1 MLRSTEL
8 NTFGM
13 TNAIYRD
20 LVCRANGSNLSIEG
34 VAFRG
39 DNMTK
44 HLHEYTTVT
53 RLYCRWYSRLLM
65 QRLSHIIATE
75 SHPLNR

>member
-13 TNAIYRD
+13 TNAIYR
-20 LVCRANGSNLSIEG
+20 ANGGNLSIEG
-34 VAFRG
+34 VALCG

-53 RLYCRWYSRLLM
+53 HLYCRLHSRLLM
-65 QRLSHIIATE
+65 QRLSHIIAT
-75 SHPLNR
+75 P

>member
-8 NTFGM
+8 STFGI
-13 TNAIYRD
+13 TNAIYRG

-34 VAFRG
+34 VALR
-39 DNMTK
+39 D
-44 HLHEYTTVT
+44 TTVT
-53 RLYCRWYSRLLM
+53 RLYCRLHSRLLM

-75 SHPLNR
+75 SNPLNR